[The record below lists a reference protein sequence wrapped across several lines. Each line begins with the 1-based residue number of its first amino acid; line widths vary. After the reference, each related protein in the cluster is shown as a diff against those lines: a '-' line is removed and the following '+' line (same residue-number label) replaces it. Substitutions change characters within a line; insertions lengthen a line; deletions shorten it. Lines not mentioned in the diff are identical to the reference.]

1 MKRDRAIISRQR
13 YTPEQ
18 KSQLLDQFE
27 RCRLSVAEF
36 AAQHGIVA
44 STLFGWLRRRRRGTG
59 GRRNKPA
66 VASNGFQQVSLAS
79 VLSTGGPWVGEV
91 QLPDGT
97 QVRWGSQVECSLL
110 HEVLAHLRG
119 PC

>member
-13 YTPEQ
+13 YTPQ
-18 KSQLLDQFE
+18 QTSQLLDEFE
-27 RCRLSVAEF
+27 RCQLSVAEF

-44 STLFGWLRRRRRGTG
+44 STLFGWLHRRRRGTA
-59 GRRNKPA
+59 GRPNKTT
-66 VASNGFQQVSLAS
+66 VARNGFQQVSLAS
-79 VLSTGGPWVGEV
+79 VLGAGGQWAGEV

-97 QVRWGSQVECSLL
+97 QVRWGSQVECGLL